1 MFAFIFKRFIGM
13 VLTMF
18 VIVTF
23 SFFMMKHAKGSP
35 FSQERDVPVEVLQAL
50 KAKYGLDKP
59 ELEQY
64 LHYLNNLVHGDLGL
78 SIKYPNRTVN
88 EIIAISLPKT
98 MIIGGLALAWALLIG
113 LTAGLIAAAKQNTK
127 WDYGLMSLS
136 MLGISIPPLVSG
148 PLLILIFALG
158 LFWFPTGGWGSFK
171 HLVLPSLTLG
181 SVYGAYIARLTRG
194 GMLEVIHSNYI
205 RTARA
210 KGLSEKVVMIK
221 HALKGGILPVVTFLG
236 PAVANIMVGSVVV
249 EKIFN
254 TPGMGPYFVDAAY
267 NRDYFLLMGVVIVY
281 SVFLLLLNFLVDI
294 LYGFMDPRIRY
305 E

>member
-1 MFAFIFKRFIGM
+1 MFAFIVRRFLGM
-13 VLTMF
+13 VITMF

-23 SFFMMKHAKGSP
+23 SFFMMKIAKGSP
-35 FSQERDVPVEVLQAL
+35 FSQERDVPIEVLQSL

-59 ELEQY
+59 VMNQY
-64 LHYLNNLVHGDLGL
+64 FDYLNNLIHGDLGL
-78 SIKYPNRTVN
+78 SIKYPSRTVN
-88 EIIAISLPKT
+88 EIISISLPKT
-98 MIIGGLALAWALLIG
+98 LIIGGLSLVWALLIG
-113 LTAGLIAAAKQNTK
+113 LTAGLIAAAKQNTG
-127 WDYGLMSLS
+127 WDYSLMSLS

-148 PLLILIFALG
+148 PILILIFAVG
-158 LFWFPTGGWGSFK
+158 LYWFPTGGWGTWQ

-210 KGLSEKVVMIK
+210 KGLSEKAVIIK

-281 SVFLLLLNFLVDI
+281 SVFLLALNFIVDI
-294 LYGFMDPRIRY
+294 LYGFLDPRIRY

>member
-1 MFAFIFKRFIGM
+1 MLAFILRRFVGM
-13 VLTMF
+13 VVTMF

-23 SFFMMKHAKGSP
+23 SFFMMKVAKGSP
-35 FSQERDVPVEVLQAL
+35 FSQERDVPIEVLQAL
-50 KAKYGLDKP
+50 EAKYGLNKP
-59 ELEQY
+59 LKNQY
-64 LHYLNNLVHGDLGL
+64 MDYIGNLLRGDLGL
-78 SIKYPNRTVN
+78 SIKYPSRTVN

-98 MIIGGLALAWALLIG
+98 MMIGGLALAWALLIG
-113 LTAGLIAAAKQNTK
+113 LTAGLIAAAKQNSW
-127 WDYGLMSLS
+127 WDYSLMSVS

-148 PLLILIFALG
+148 PILILIFALW
-158 LFWFPTGGWGSFK
+158 LFWFPTGGWGSFS
-171 HLVLPSLTLG
+171 HMVLPSITLG

-194 GMLEVIHSNYI
+194 GMLEVIQSNYI

-210 KGLSEKVVMIK
+210 KGLGEKTIIIK

-281 SVFLLLLNFLVDI
+281 SLFLLLLNFFVDI
-294 LYGFMDPRIRY
+294 LYGFLDPRIRY

>member
-1 MFAFIFKRFIGM
+1 
-13 VLTMF
+13 
-18 VIVTF
+18 
-23 SFFMMKHAKGSP
+23 MMKIAKGSP
-35 FSQERDVPVEVLQAL
+35 FSQERDVPIEVLQSL

-59 ELEQY
+59 VKEQY
-64 LHYLNNLVHGDLGL
+64 FAYLNNLVHGDLGL
-78 SIKYPNRTVN
+78 SIKYPSRTVN

-98 MIIGGLALAWALLIG
+98 LMMGSLAFLIAVVLG
-113 LTAGLIAAAKQNTK
+113 VSAGLIASAKQNSF
-127 WDYGLMSLS
+127 WDYSLMSLS

-158 LFWFPTGGWGSFK
+158 LYWFPTGGWGTWR
-171 HLVLPSLTLG
+171 HLVLPAITLG
-181 SVYGAYIARLTRG
+181 SVYAAYIARLTRG
-194 GMLEVIHSNYI
+194 GMLEVIQSNYI

-210 KGLSEKVVMIK
+210 KGLTEKAIILK
-221 HALKGGILPVVTFLG
+221 HAFKGGILPVVTFLG
-236 PAVANIMVGSVVV
+236 PAVASIMTGSVVV

-281 SVFLLLLNFLVDI
+281 SVFLLVLNFLVDI
-294 LYGFMDPRIRY
+294 LYGFLDPRIRY

>member
-1 MFAFIFKRFIGM
+1 M
-13 VLTMF
+13 LC
-18 VIVTF
+18 IVTF
-23 SFFMMKHAKGSP
+23 SFFMMKIAKGSP

-50 KAKYGLDKP
+50 QAKYGLNKP
-59 ELEQY
+59 LKEQY
-64 LHYLNNLVHGDLGL
+64 FSYLNNLVHGDLGL

-98 MIIGGLALAWALLIG
+98 MLIGFLALGWSLILG
-113 LTAGLIAAAKQNTK
+113 VGIGMVAAAKQNTW
-127 WDYGLMSLS
+127 WDYSLMSIS
-136 MLGISIPPLVSG
+136 MLGISIPALVLG
-148 PLLILIFALG
+148 PILILIFALN
-158 LFWFPTGGWGSFK
+158 LYWFPPGGWGSFK
-171 HLVLPSLTLG
+171 NLVLPSITLG
-181 SVYGAYIARLTRG
+181 SVYAAYIARLMRG
-194 GMLEVIHSNYI
+194 GMLEVIQSNYI

-210 KGLSEKVVMIK
+210 KGLKEKTVILK

-236 PAVANIMVGSVVV
+236 PAVANIMTGSVVV

-281 SVFLLLLNFLVDI
+281 SLFLLLLNFMVDI
-294 LYGFMDPRIRY
+294 LYGFLDPRIRY